1 MADHTVLAKPGLD
14 GEMTT
19 KPLVLLL
26 TFGTGGDLQPFVV
39 LAAALAARGYRTL
52 LVVQRSHEQVVRAT
66 GLPYVVFGTHEQ
78 SEAVLDDP
86 DLWDERKGLGV
97 VWRGLLPSLDE
108 IRGLL
113 ISHAQAGDCVV
124 LSHPFLVPV
133 AAMAKEQQA
142 HLRIVCAYLAPSTLR
157 TVHDPL
163 TVGSLNVPTW
173 VPTSLRRALW
183 WAIDTFWIDPDLLPG
198 LNTVR
203 AAQGLKPVASFLAHM
218 ETASDASVAL
228 FPAWF
233 ASRQPDWP
241 DTFVGGH
248 FPLRSSPPLQRLPAE
263 LEDFL
268 AAGDAPIAF
277 TAGTGHRHANGFF
290 ANALTALRA
299 LGRRGLFLTTFGDQL
314 PSPLPS
320 DVRWQPHAPFDLLLP
335 RVALLVHHGG
345 IGTTAEAL
353 RAGVPQLILP
363 FAFDQF
369 DNGRRVQNLN
379 AGGVVPAS
387 RANALRLRQEMES
400 LLVHSMNLPTWR
412 LPSDL
417 SSEATLE
424 QLVDSVEL
432 AFKVSAESPGPS

>member
-1 MADHTVLAKPGLD
+1 MADAIVLAKPGLD

-19 KPLVLLL
+19 KPLILLL
-26 TFGTGGDLQPFVV
+26 TFGTGGDLQPFLV

-66 GLPYVVFGTHEQ
+66 GLPYVAYGTHEQ
-78 SEAVLDDP
+78 SESVLDDP

-97 VWRGLLPSLDE
+97 VWRGLLPSLNE

-113 ISHAQAGDCVV
+113 VSHAQAGDCAV

-133 AAMAKEQQA
+133 ATMAKEQQA
-142 HLRIVCAYLAPSTLR
+142 HLRIVCAYLAPSTMR

-163 TVGSLNVPTW
+163 TVGSLNVPRW

-183 WAIDTFWIDPDLLPG
+183 WTIDKFWIDPDLLPG
-198 LNTVR
+198 LNAVR
-203 AAQGLKPVASFLAHM
+203 TAHGLKPVASFLAHM

-233 ASRQPDWP
+233 ATRQPDWP
-241 DTFVGGH
+241 VTFFEGH
-248 FPLRSSPPLQRLPAE
+248 FPLRSPSPLQRLPAE

-277 TAGTGHRHANGFF
+277 TAGTGHRHATGYFV
-290 ANALTALRA
+290 NALTALRA
-299 LGRRGLFLTTFGDQL
+299 LGRRGLFLTTFGNQL
-314 PSPLPS
+314 PSPLPP

-369 DNGRRVQNLN
+369 DNGRRVQYLN
-379 AGGVVPAS
+379 AGSVVPAS
-387 RANALRLRQEMES
+387 RANARRLRQEMES
-400 LLVHSMNLPTWR
+400 LLVRSMK
-412 LPSDL
+412 LPSCGIPGDL
-417 SSEATLE
+417 PADAALE
-424 QLVDSVEL
+424 QLVDSVEH
-432 AFKVSAESPGPS
+432 AFNFSTENPGRS